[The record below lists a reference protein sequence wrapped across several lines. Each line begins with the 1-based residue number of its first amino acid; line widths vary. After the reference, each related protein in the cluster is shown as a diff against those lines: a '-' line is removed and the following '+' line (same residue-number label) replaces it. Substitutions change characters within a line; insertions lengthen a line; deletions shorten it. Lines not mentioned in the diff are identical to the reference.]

1 MYVELKILTPQ
12 HGTARTVLS
21 SFATGQSLL
30 DLASGFL
37 HNLPTPPE
45 RLASSRTRPQ
55 YLSQN
60 NSDHS
65 HLALDILSAFPPTAN
80 HGIHTSHRL
89 QARKKQLLV
98 RKSLQRHER
107 HTAVRVSC
115 SCTARCSCKLP
126 SHRLLHPPEHLHMYV
141 HMQCRD
147 LDCQGQRG
155 VPPCPRLPRLSLLP
169 SSLKFDMLWNLDPC
183 PSSTTES

>member
-1 MYVELKILTPQ
+1 MHTYRHAELEILTPQ
-12 HGTARTVLS
+12 HGTARTVFLS
-21 SFATGQSLL
+21 IATGQSLL

-80 HGIHTSHRL
+80 HGTQEHFTVYRQKNNFPPIKPCSWTTPCSC
-89 QARKKQLLV
+89 
-98 RKSLQRHER
+98 
-107 HTAVRVSC
+107 TVSC
-115 SCTARCSCKLP
+115 SCTARHSCTMPASVTPTPP
-126 SHRLLHPPEHLHMYV
+126 SSRAPTYV
-141 HMQCRD
+141 CTHA
-147 LDCQGQRG
+147 
-155 VPPCPRLPRLSLLP
+155 VPGSRLPGAAWRSSVSSSSP
-169 SSLKFDMLWNLDPC
+169 SFPTPFLA
-183 PSSTTES
+183 